1 YDGNYREKQRRETN
15 CKMKIMMLNYEFPPI
30 GGGAGKAHLAILK
43 QYAGK
48 SNLQVDV
55 LASAPKPGFVVQ
67 KLSDNITIYTVGV
80 HKKNLHYWRKIEVVE
95 WVARATPPYRRLL
108 KENRYDLVHA
118 FFGLPTGWLCYRTAN
133 RLPYII
139 SLRGSDVPGGHA
151 RLQFE
156 YKLLGPLL
164 KRIWADASVLVACSE
179 GLKNRALRFLPSA
192 NIDIIPNG
200 IDLDKFHPAS
210 SRELSGELKLLT
222 VGRLSV
228 TKRFEMLVEAVE
240 ILSKQGKNVRLTISG
255 GGGLLD
261 ELENLVEQKK
271 LADIINLTGRIESEK
286 MPDVYGAHDMFVS
299 ASMQEGMSN
308 AMLEAMASGLPI
320 ITTKC
325 EGVEEL
331 ISGNGVV
338 VGTDSAEAL
347 AEAINN
353 LAENKQAY
361 NAMCALARRRA
372 ESFGWDKVADGY
384 VKLYQQVL
392 GKK

>member
-1 YDGNYREKQRRETN
+1 
-15 CKMKIMMLNYEFPPI
+15 MKIMMLNYEFPPI

-55 LASAPKPGFVVQ
+55 LASAPKPGFAVQ
-67 KLSDNITIYTVGV
+67 KLSDNVTIYTVGV

-95 WVARATPPYRRLL
+95 WVLRATPPYRRLL

-151 RLQFE
+151 RLQLE

-164 KRIWADASVLVACSE
+164 KRIWTDASALVACSD

-228 TKRFEMLVEAVE
+228 TKRFEMLVDAVE
-240 ILSKQGKNVRLTISG
+240 ILSKQGKNVHLTISG
-255 GGGLLD
+255 GGGLLA
-261 ELENLVEQKK
+261 ELKNLVEQKK
-271 LADIINLTGRIESEK
+271 LTDIINLTGRIESEK

-320 ITTKC
+320 ITTRC

-331 ISGNGVV
+331 ISDNGVV
-338 VGTDSAEAL
+338 VGTDSAESL

-361 NAMCALARRRA
+361 STMCVLARRRA
-372 ESFGWDKVADGY
+372 ENFDWDKVADGY
-384 VKLYQQVL
+384 IKLYQRVL

>member
-1 YDGNYREKQRRETN
+1 
-15 CKMKIMMLNYEFPPI
+15 MINYEFPPI
-30 GGGAGKAHLAILK
+30 GGGAGQAHLAILK

-48 SNLQVDV
+48 ADLKVDV
-55 LASAPKPGFVVQ
+55 LASAPKPGFVTQ
-67 KLSDNITIYTVGV
+67 KLSDNVTIHTVGV
-80 HKKNLHYWRKIEVVE
+80 HKKNLHFWRKIEVVE
-95 WVARATPPYRRLL
+95 WVLRATPPYRRLL
-108 KENRYDLVHA
+108 KENQYDLVHA
-118 FFGLPTGWLCYRTAN
+118 FFGLPTGWLCYRTVN

-151 RLQFE
+151 RLQLE

-164 KRIWADASVLVACSE
+164 KKIWQKADALVACSD
-179 GLKNRALRFLPSA
+179 GLKNRARRFLADA

-200 IDLDKFHPAS
+200 VDLDRFHPAVNK
-210 SRELSGELKLLT
+210 ELSGELKLLT

-240 ILSKQGKNVRLTISG
+240 ILNKRGENVRLTISG
-255 GGGLLD
+255 GGGLL
-261 ELENLVEQKK
+261 EPLKNLVGQKH
-271 LADIINLTGRIESEK
+271 LTNVDLTGRLETGK
-286 MPDVYGAHDMFVS
+286 MPDVYRQHDMFVS

-331 ISGNGVV
+331 ISDNGIVV
-338 VGTDSAEAL
+338 ENDSADSL
-347 AEAINN
+347 ADAIVK
-353 LAENKQAY
+353 LAKNRQQYK
-361 NAMCALARRRA
+361 NMCAAARSQA
-372 ESFGWDKVADGY
+372 EKFGWDKVAIGY
-384 VKLYQQVL
+384 IELYQRVL

>member
-1 YDGNYREKQRRETN
+1 
-15 CKMKIMMLNYEFPPI
+15 MKIMMLNYEFPPI
-30 GGGAGKAHLAILK
+30 GGGAGNAHLAILK

-55 LASAPKPGFVVQ
+55 LASAPKPGFAVQ
-67 KLSDNITIYTVGV
+67 KLSNNVTLYTVGV

-95 WVARATPPYRRLL
+95 WVARATLPYRRLL
-108 KENRYDLVHA
+108 KENHYDLVHA

-151 RLQFE
+151 RLQLE

-164 KRIWADASVLVACSE
+164 KRIWKRASALVACSD
-179 GLKNRALRFLPSA
+179 GLKNRSLRFLPSA

-210 SRELSGELKLLT
+210 NRELSGELKLLT

-240 ILSKQGKNVRLTISG
+240 ILSKQDKNVRLTISG
-255 GGGLLD
+255 GGGLLG
-261 ELENLVEQKK
+261 ELKNLVEQKK
-271 LADIINLTGRIESEK
+271 LTKIINLTGRIESEK
-286 MPDVYGAHDMFVS
+286 MPDVYRQHDIFVS

-331 ISGNGVV
+331 ISDNGVV
-338 VGTDSAEAL
+338 VGKDSAESL
-347 AEAINN
+347 AEAIRTLADNQQQYNMMCISARHQAGKFSWDRVAQGYIN
-353 LAENKQAY
+353 LY
-361 NAMCALARRRA
+361 HRVI
-372 ESFGWDKVADGY
+372 DK
-384 VKLYQQVL
+384 KT
-392 GKK
+392 

>member
-1 YDGNYREKQRRETN
+1 MNIL
-15 CKMKIMMLNYEFPPI
+15 MINYEFPPI
-30 GGGAGKAHLAILK
+30 GGGAGQAHLAILK

-48 SNLQVDV
+48 SDLRVDV

-67 KLSDNITIYTVGV
+67 KLSDNVTIYTVGV
-80 HKKNLHYWRKIEVVE
+80 HKKNLHYWRKVEVVE
-95 WVARATPPYRRLL
+95 WVLKAAPPYRRLL
-108 KENRYDLVHA
+108 RENRYDLVHA

-133 RLPYII
+133 WLPYII

-151 RLQFE
+151 RLQLE

-164 KRIWADASVLVACSE
+164 KRIWQKAAALVACSD
-179 GLKNRALRFLPSA
+179 GLKSRALRFLPSA

-200 IDLDKFHPAS
+200 IDLDKFHPVANK
-210 SRELSGELKLLT
+210 ELSGELKLLT

-240 ILSKQGKNVRLTISG
+240 ILSKRGKNVRLTISG

-261 ELENLVEQKK
+261 ELKTLVEQKK
-271 LADIINLTGRIESEK
+271 LTGIINLTGRVETEK

-331 ISGNGVV
+331 ISDNGIV
-338 VGTDSAEAL
+338 VGSDSAESL
-347 AEAINN
+347 AETIIK
-353 LAENKQAY
+353 LAENRQGY
-361 NAMCALARRRA
+361 NTMCAAARRRA
-372 ESFGWDKVADGY
+372 ENFGWDKVAQGY
-384 VKLYQQVL
+384 IKLYQRVFN
-392 GKK
+392 KK

>member
-1 YDGNYREKQRRETN
+1 
-15 CKMKIMMLNYEFPPI
+15 MKIIMLNYEFPPI

-48 SNLQVDV
+48 SDLQVDV
-55 LASAPKPGFVVQ
+55 LASAPKPGFSVQ
-67 KLSDNITIYTVGV
+67 KLSENVTLYTVGV

-151 RLQFE
+151 RLQLE

-164 KRIWADASVLVACSE
+164 KRIWTDASALVACSD
-179 GLKNRALRFLPSA
+179 GLKSRALRFLPSA
-192 NIDIIPNG
+192 NIDVIPNG
-200 IDLDKFHPAS
+200 IDLDKFHPAPG
-210 SRELSGELKLLT
+210 RGLSGELKLLT

-228 TKRFEMLVEAVE
+228 TKRCEMLVEAVE
-240 ILSKQGKNVRLTISG
+240 ILSRQGKNVRLTISG

-261 ELENLVEQKK
+261 ELKNLIEQKK
-271 LADIINLTGRIESEK
+271 LTAIINLTGRIESEK

-308 AMLEAMASGLPI
+308 AMLEAIASGLPI
-320 ITTKC
+320 ITTRC
-325 EGVEEL
+325 EGVDEL
-331 ISGNGVV
+331 ILDNGNGIVV
-338 VGTDSAEAL
+338 EKDSAEAL

-361 NAMCALARRRA
+361 GAMCALARRRA
-372 ESFGWDKVADGY
+372 ENFGWDKVADGY
-384 VKLYQQVL
+384 IKLYQQVL

>member
-1 YDGNYREKQRRETN
+1 M
-15 CKMKIMMLNYEFPPI
+15 MKILMINYEFPPI
-30 GGGAGKAHLAILK
+30 GGGAGQAHLAILK
-43 QYAGK
+43 QFAGK
-48 SNLQVDV
+48 ADLHVDV
-55 LASAPKPGFVVQ
+55 LASAPKPGLEAK
-67 KLSDNITIYTVGV
+67 KLSNNVTLYTVGV

-95 WVARATPPYRRLL
+95 WVLKATSPYRRLL

-151 RLQFE
+151 RLQLE

-164 KRIWADASVLVACSE
+164 KRIWTSSSALVACSE
-179 GLKNRALRFLPSA
+179 GLKTRALRFLPSA

-200 IDLDKFHPAS
+200 IDLDKFHPVS
-210 SRELSGELKLLT
+210 RRELSGELKLLT

-228 TKRFEMLVEAVE
+228 TKRFNMLIEAIE
-240 ILSKQGKNVRLTISG
+240 ILSKQSKNIRLTISG
-255 GGGLLD
+255 GGGLLS
-261 ELENLVEQKK
+261 ELKAIVEQKK
-271 LADIINLTGRIESEK
+271 LTDIINLTGRIETEK
-286 MPDVYGAHDMFVS
+286 MPDVYMQHDIFVS

-331 ISGNGVV
+331 ISDNGVV
-338 VGTDSAEAL
+338 VGTDSAESL
-347 AEAINN
+347 AEAIIK
-353 LAENKQAY
+353 LADNQQQYNMMCMAARHQAGK
-361 NAMCALARRRA
+361 
-372 ESFGWDKVADGY
+372 FGWDKVAAAY
-384 VKLYQQVL
+384 IKLYQRVL
-392 GKK
+392 GKE

>member
-1 YDGNYREKQRRETN
+1 
-15 CKMKIMMLNYEFPPI
+15 MKVLMINYEFPPI

-43 QYAGK
+43 RYAGN
-48 SNLQVDV
+48 SDLQVDV
-55 LASAPKPGFVVQ
+55 LASAPKPGFMVQ
-67 KLSDNITIYTVGV
+67 KLSDNVTIYTVGV

-95 WVARATPPYRRLL
+95 WVLKATPPYRRLL

-164 KRIWADASVLVACSE
+164 KRIWTDASALVACSD
-179 GLKNRALRFLPSA
+179 GLKNRAMRFLPSA

-255 GGGLLD
+255 GGGLLA
-261 ELENLVEQKK
+261 ELKNLVEQKK
-271 LADIINLTGRIESEK
+271 LTYIINLTGRIESEK
-286 MPDVYGAHDMFVS
+286 MPDVYRQHDMFVS

-320 ITTKC
+320 VTTRC
-325 EGVEEL
+325 EGVDEL
-331 ISGNGVV
+331 ISDNGIV
-338 VGTDSAEAL
+338 VGKDSAETI

-361 NAMCALARRRA
+361 GTVCALARRRA
-372 ESFGWDKVADGY
+372 ENFGWDKVADGY
-384 VKLYQQVL
+384 IKLYQRVL

>member
-1 YDGNYREKQRRETN
+1 
-15 CKMKIMMLNYEFPPI
+15 MKIMMLNYEFPPI

-43 QYAGK
+43 QYAIR
-48 SNLQVDV
+48 NDIVVDV
-55 LASAPKPGFVVQ
+55 VTSGPKPGSYVE
-67 KLSDNITIYTVGV
+67 KLSDNITIYKVGV

-95 WVARATPPYRRLL
+95 WLAKARWTYHRLI
-108 KENRYDLVHA
+108 KENKYDLVHA
-118 FFGLPTGWLCYRTAN
+118 FFGLPTGWLCYRTVN

-151 RLQFE
+151 RLQLE

-164 KRIWADASVLVACSE
+164 KRIWTGASALVACSD
-179 GLKNRALRFLPSA
+179 GLKNRSLRFLPSA

-200 IDLDKFHPAS
+200 VDLEIFHPVS
-210 SRELSGELKLLT
+210 NKELSGELKLLT

-228 TKRFEMLVEAVE
+228 TKRFEMLVDAVE
-240 ILSKQGKNVRLTISG
+240 ILGKKGKKIRLTISG
-255 GGGLLD
+255 GGGLFD
-261 ELENLVEQKK
+261 ELKNLVEQKK
-271 LADIINLTGRIESEK
+271 LIGIINLTGRIESEK
-286 MPDVYGAHDMFVS
+286 MPDVYQQHDMFVS

-320 ITTKC
+320 VTTRC
-325 EGVEEL
+325 EGVDEL
-331 ISGNGVV
+331 ISDNGIV
-338 VGTDSAEAL
+338 VGKDSAEAL

-361 NAMCALARRRA
+361 GAMCASARRRA
-372 ESFGWDKVADGY
+372 ENFGWDKVADGY
-384 VKLYQQVL
+384 IKLYQRVL